1 MRKHVQT
8 LLIIGGLLSILVAF
22 YFFSTTLKLAQANSI
37 LLQSNSIH
45 KKLITNER
53 ESYEAINDC
62 FVVKRG
68 LCNSDEFK
76 EKLQVLGDEADE
88 LYIQISLLDKQMK

>member
-1 MRKHVQT
+1 VKKQVQI
-8 LLIIGGLLSILVAF
+8 LLIAWGIVSTIVAL
-22 YFFSTTLKLAQANSI
+22 YFFSTTQKLAQANSI
-37 LLQSNSIH
+37 LLQSNAAH

-76 EKLQVLGDEADE
+76 EKLQVLGDEAE
-88 LYIQISLLDKQMK
+88 VLYSQISLLENRLK